1 MWAWCAGVAGRVAR
15 LDRGGRV
22 FSRVWVKQKA
32 WEEECRI
39 RGRAGLWRAAGGS
52 LFLLC
57 AQAARHT
64 PARCLR
70 EGGLFL
76 DPEDDQLTEARP
88 LEMNEVSALTH
99 TSLLKQAS
107 GAAVDSA
114 LQLLHRTVRATL
126 DFAQQHRKQLQE
138 VIDLLEYC
146 TAMLRHP
153 EEHDRLWELLVAARV
168 QADSLKQQLRDLNL
182 LLTYACST
190 VENTAMAA
198 FISGNEFSAS
208 AARQMTDSA
217 KLELKT
223 DERKTEVLE
232 AQYIHAHTLY
242 IEAAQRVVDE
252 AKISDD
258 GGDDVEKDDDG
269 LKIDSIVSESK
280 DDSWHEGAESENE
293 SQESKDKEGLEGI
306 EFDDR

>member
-1 MWAWCAGVAGRVAR
+1 M
-15 LDRGGRV
+15 L
-22 FSRVWVKQKA
+22 
-32 WEEECRI
+32 
-39 RGRAGLWRAAGGS
+39 
-52 LFLLC
+52 LLC

-114 LQLLHRTVRATL
+114 MQLLHRTVRATL

-153 EEHDRLWELLVAARV
+153 EEHDRLWSLLVAARV

-182 LLTYACST
+182 LLTYACAT

-223 DERKTEVLE
+223 DEQKTEILE
-232 AQYIHAHTLY
+232 AQYTHAHTRY
-242 IEAAQRVVDE
+242 IEAAQRMVDE
-252 AKISDD
+252 AKSD
-258 GGDDVEKDDDG
+258 DDDG
-269 LKIDSIVSESK
+269 AENDDGKTEDAEGERK
-280 DDSWHEGAESENE
+280 GDSWQGVEVEGENREST
-293 SQESKDKEGLEGI
+293 I